1 MAGVTIE
8 QITDAAGVESLL
20 ADARAAG
27 RCALDTEFVWERT
40 YAPVLCLVQ
49 IATPDRLAVIDP
61 LRGAP
66 LEPVAKIIADRSVRK
81 AMHAP
86 SGDLTGFALH
96 FGTGAAA
103 VFDAQ
108 LAAGFAGFGGS
119 LSLERML
126 DQSVGVKLRHAE
138 GFSDWSKRPLTQQQV
153 AYAADDV
160 RHLLAAMDA
169 LEQRLRELGRDR
181 WADEEME
188 RRYGRGAQLVQDPDQ
203 AWRRVAGRGK
213 LRGEQLRLLVAV
225 AAWREREARRRDIP
239 TGWLVRDPTLIE
251 LARRRPTTPAE
262 AQQVRGLQ
270 LKRGSQ
276 LDSLLEVLGGADGRA
291 PERAP
296 EIGSEMRNRIKVVL
310 PLASAVLQA
319 TCAEAGIASELVA
332 TRDDLESLIRMA
344 GEGDAG
350 DHPLLSGWRRELAGE
365 PLLRLLRGEVSL
377 RVVPGPPHVA
387 EQSDGPGNGD

>member
-1 MAGVTIE
+1 MRIE

-20 ADARAAG
+20 ANARSAG

-61 LRGAP
+61 LQGAP
-66 LEPVAKIIADRSVRK
+66 LEPVARLIADGSVRK

-96 FGTGAAA
+96 FGTSAAA

-108 LAAGFAGFGGS
+108 LAAGFAGYGGS

-126 DQSVGVKLRHAE
+126 DQSIGVRLKHAE
-138 GFSDWSKRPLTQQQV
+138 GFSDWSKRPLTELQL

-169 LEQRLRELGRDR
+169 LERRLSELGRDR
-181 WADEEME
+181 WANEEME
-188 RRYGRGAQLVQDPDQ
+188 RRCGPGAQLVQDPQQ
-203 AWRRVAGRGK
+203 AWRRVGGRGK
-213 LRGEQLRLLVAV
+213 LRGEQLAALVTV
-225 AAWREREARRRDIP
+225 AAWREAEARRRDIP

-251 LARRRPTTPAE
+251 LARRRPATAAE

-270 LKRGSQ
+270 LKRGPQ
-276 LDSLLEVLGGADGRA
+276 LDGLIEALAGADGPL
-291 PERAP
+291 PERPP
-296 EIGSEMRNRIKVVL
+296 ELWPEMRNRVKVVL

-319 TCAEAGIASELVA
+319 ACAQAGIASELVA
-332 TRDDLESLIRMA
+332 TRDDLESLIRVV
-344 GEGDAG
+344 GEDDAEG
-350 DHPLLSGWRRELAGE
+350 HPLLSGWRRELAGE
-365 PLLRLLRGEVSL
+365 PLLRLLRGEVAL

-387 EQSDGPGNGD
+387 EQPPSGGE